1 VEEPRERLVI
11 PMEPLVQLKWQVE
24 PQGRRSRVVEEQE
37 QEVKLVV
44 QARV

>member
-1 VEEPRERLVI
+1 VI

-24 PQGRRSRVVEEQE
+24 PRARRSRAVEEQE